1 MGGIPDT
8 CVRGP
13 AALTKAFSEFGAVL
27 SVTVRRKEGDKKN
40 WAFVTFCDAPSMA
53 AALVSDVA
61 VTGDGGEE
69 VVVLRVKEAKVDKEL
84 KKKGTGALA
93 GMWADQS
100 RKIEAAVKIQAVMRG
115 KASRNNRAKMLLEK
129 ANSRR

>member
-69 VVVLRVKEAKVDKEL
+69 VVLSEGGES
-84 KKKGTGALA
+84 GQGAEEEGDWGA
-93 GMWADQS
+93 GGN
-100 RKIEAAVKIQAVMRG
+100 VG
-115 KASRNNRAKMLLEK
+115 
-129 ANSRR
+129 